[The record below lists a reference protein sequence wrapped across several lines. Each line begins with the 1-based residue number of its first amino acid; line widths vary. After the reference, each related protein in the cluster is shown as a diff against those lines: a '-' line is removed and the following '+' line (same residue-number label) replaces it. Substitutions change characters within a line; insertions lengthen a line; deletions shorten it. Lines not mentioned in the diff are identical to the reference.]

1 MLRRRAGPTC
11 CAHIPNYPRGVA
23 AEDTVGQ
30 SARREKHSRAIDG
43 GRGFWWTDRL
53 WSLVDHLP
61 VTQVAIADIAEFDMD
76 CWFGEKSPPTCR
88 AVAEH
93 AQRIERA
100 ELSFPIILAA
110 DGGLMDGG
118 HRIAKAWL
126 AGDAHVRAVQF
137 VTDPPPDWIE

>member
-1 MLRRRAGPTC
+1 M
-11 CAHIPNYPRGVA
+11 A
-23 AEDTVGQ
+23 AEDTVRQ
-30 SARREKHSRAIDG
+30 PPRRENHSHPIDG

-53 WSLVDHLP
+53 WSRVNELP
-61 VTQVAIADIAEFDMD
+61 VVRVAIADIAEFDMD
-76 CWFGEKSPPTCR
+76 CWFGEKLPPTCR

-100 ELSFPIILAA
+100 DLSFPIILAA

-126 AGDAHVRAVQF
+126 AGDSTVRAVRF